1 METLGNRGAGSS
13 QDARHSASGVLRP
26 LGAESANATIGSR
39 IDGHLRVNGPAN
51 GVVGPLP
58 PAEAASRRPPPSAI
72 SALLVTQIAGR
83 IPLWQALAIAC
94 LTAISLGSAWRQ
106 GTFSNAALLAI
117 LAGLVAGVSSVVARR
132 VQSRSVPAWIWPL
145 AVAAL
150 ALSNLAPGLDPG
162 SSPTEIVLSAVLAGA
177 ACAVCLVGWGRQA
190 RLLALIGAGTDLA
203 LAASRMVWGQAGID
217 VFWFT
222 QRSTERLLHGLN
234 PYGMAYPTTTPG
246 LLSAHFP
253 YGPALLVLAAP
264 FRLLGDIRVANAAAM
279 MLLFACIAILARR
292 HMGEAAAGRYVA
304 LALAMP
310 FSPFMIVQAWPEVY
324 PVAGVALWLVLR
336 PRHPRWAVLA
346 LGTGLC
352 TVPTALPL
360 LVFVWLW
367 WRDARREITLAVLVA
382 LLACVPFALW
392 AGVGNFIADTV
403 LLQLRLAPRPDALS
417 INGLLAHLGRPLL
430 PGWAGVSLSAVC
442 LAAFALWGAKDWD
455 AALLMGAVL
464 TLLAFVTAK
473 WAFFDYYFIVAV
485 GIVLALV
492 FASPERRSA
501 ALRPEVGALG
511 DASST
516 AEAP

>member
-1 METLGNRGAGSS
+1 MRGQCLSPETEREVGAR
-13 QDARHSASGVLRP
+13 AIVCRP
-26 LGAESANATIGSR
+26 IG
-39 IDGHLRVNGPAN
+39 
-51 GVVGPLP
+51 GPLKVAGPTSSVLEPQP
-58 PAEAASRRPPPSAI
+58 PAGAADGRRPCSAI
-72 SALLVTQIAGR
+72 VALAVSRVAGD
-83 IPLWQALAIAC
+83 IPLWQGLALAC
-94 LTAISLGSAWRQ
+94 LTAISLGSAWRE
-106 GTFSNAALLAI
+106 GTFSDAALLAI
-117 LAGLVAGVSSVVARR
+117 LAGLLAGVASVITLRAR
-132 VQSRSVPAWIWPL
+132 SLTVPAWIWPL
-145 AVAAL
+145 AVAVL

-162 SSPTEIVLSAVLAGA
+162 LSPKEIALSALLACAAGA
-177 ACAVCLVGWGRQA
+177 LCLVGRGPSA
-190 RLLALIGAGTDLA
+190 RLLALIGASTDLA
-203 LAASRMVWGQAGID
+203 LATSRMVWGKAGID

-222 QRSTERLLHGLN
+222 QRSTERLIHGLN

-264 FRLLGDIRVANAAAM
+264 FRLLGDIRAANAAAM
-279 MLLFACIAILARR
+279 MLLFACVAILARR
-292 HMGEAAAGRYVA
+292 HARGPSAGRVVA

-346 LGTGLC
+346 LGASLC

-360 LVFVWLW
+360 IVFPWLW

-382 LLACVPFALW
+382 LLMCVPFALW
-392 AGVGNFIADTV
+392 AGVGKFIADTA
-403 LLQLRLAPRPDALS
+403 LLQLRLAPRTDALS

-430 PGWAGVSLSAVC
+430 PGWAGVSMSAVC
-442 LAAFALWGAKDWD
+442 LGAFGLWGAKKWD

-485 GIVLALV
+485 GIVLALA
-492 FASPERRSA
+492 FADPGPHREVPREAVRERADAVVA
-501 ALRPEVGALG
+501 AQRPIG
-511 DASST
+511 
-516 AEAP
+516 